1 MLAGHTQIDK
11 WRRMGCCLFLVAVV
25 LLGGCAAPSRPVPVE
40 IERPVA
46 ESTWREIECAI
57 AGRATEAEGPA
68 ESFARGEME
77 RWKLLVGHRTE
88 KEFIPW
94 YSGYWTQRWLS
105 VKSAWYRLSSGEDA
119 AGPEKKLAAYLQDEY
134 RNRVLQPVAGQVDF
148 DTVRSHAAKIYLER
162 LRELLVDL
170 PGSYLLSE
178 RQFNDHLQTL
188 PVIQLGP
195 PSSRDAALSELLARD
210 GVARQPA
217 FLALN
222 EHLQQKAQRLAGKD
236 SSSRLTPV
244 AQRISEKLVGQLAIS
259 GGSSAVSTLVGGV
272 AGTAISIGAV
282 GLGVVLHEMG
292 REAQERELRDSLS
305 LALDDAWL
313 ELVEDRESGVLSGV
327 AYLSSRIVG
336 LCRRPPAGETQM
348 NTAETQNEGNG
359 SK

>member
-1 MLAGHTQIDK
+1 
-11 WRRMGCCLFLVAVV
+11 MGCCLFFAAVM
-25 LLGGCAAPSRPVPVE
+25 LLGGCAAPRRPAPVE
-40 IERPVA
+40 IEQPVA

-57 AGRATEAEGPA
+57 AERATEAEGPA

-105 VKSAWYRLSSGEDA
+105 VKSAWYRLSSGGDT
-119 AGPEKKLAAYLQDEY
+119 AGPEKKLAAYLRDEY
-134 RNRVLQPVAGQVDF
+134 RDRVLQPVAGQIDF
-148 DTVRSHAAKIYLER
+148 DTVRSHAGKIYLER
-162 LRELLVDL
+162 MRELLVDL
-170 PGSYLLSE
+170 PGSYRLSE
-178 RQFNDHLQTL
+178 RQFNAHLQTL

-195 PSSRDAALSELLARD
+195 PPSRDAVPSELLGRD

-236 SSSRLTPV
+236 SNSRLTPV

-282 GLGVVLHEMG
+282 GLGVMLHEMG
-292 REAQERELRDSLS
+292 REAQERELRDSLN
-305 LALDDAWL
+305 LALDDAWS
-313 ELVEDRESGVLSGV
+313 ELVEDRENGVLAGV
-327 AYLSSRIVG
+327 AYLSSRIAG
-336 LCRRPPAGETQM
+336 LCRHPPASEIPVDA
-348 NTAETQNEGNG
+348 AEKPDEDDGG
-359 SK
+359 K